1 MQAGWAVAK
10 LCLGEEH
17 THTHTCIQT
26 HTPASWASWTSSVLH
41 RQIHQLNIHSCTLP
55 VSVTEVNIFTVMISQ
70 IRMSQ
75 QILDRIRSASQNP
88 QFKHHPLILSSAPQ
102 QFMFLLFQD
111 PRNYWVCL
119 RTNVTACQSDN
130 HEVCW
135 NPTQNI
141 QTTWN
146 NHLPPKYV
154 SS

>member
-17 THTHTCIQT
+17 THTHLHTNT
-26 HTPASWASWTSSVLH
+26 HTSLISIVDFICVTSANKSTKH
-41 RQIHQLNIHSCTLP
+41 IHSCTRP
-55 VSVTEVNIFTVMISQ
+55 VSVTEVNIFTDMISQ

-111 PRNYWVCL
+111 PRNYWVCF
-119 RTNVTACQSDN
+119 RTNVTACQPDN

-135 NPTQNI
+135 NPTRNI

-154 SS
+154 